1 MKASKTHIVSVH
13 EGFDFLSFN
22 LKRVQTN
29 NQKQSTVLKTQ
40 PTKKNIIS
48 FLSRIREVI
57 ERYRKHGK
65 MDELISKINPM
76 LRGWAEYFRISSH
89 SRDAFEH
96 IRNYLWNK
104 MWTTL
109 KKKHRKKGQK
119 WLKQHSIF
127 PNSTHKW
134 SLSGTCSI

>member
-22 LKRVQTN
+22 LKRVKTTRGN

-109 KKKHRKKGQK
+109 KKKTSEKRTKMAKAA
-119 WLKQHSIF
+119 LYF
-127 PNSTHKW
+127 PKFYA
-134 SLSGTCSI
+134 